1 MAQRT
6 RFSRL
11 NKNIPRGDEKDMS
24 VSIKTIIRF
33 VFAVFFFS
41 VVLILPAFV
50 QAKNQIPTKT
60 VMVMGTGKIDQ
71 DNSAKAREEAIAG
84 SLVSAVDRVAVEI
97 FPLESL
103 VRNFQAFNEMIY
115 SNTNKFIQD
124 YKVLAE
130 FPSTNNYRVMVEA
143 TVSISTLKKLMSSA
157 GILLE
162 EKPLPKILVLISDQ
176 NLKDRAPK
184 YWWGQK
190 KYLSESFSIN
200 ALVKTI
206 KTKGFPIID
215 NHIIAQ
221 NTRDNPIYDK
231 PDLNDIE
238 AINLGLSS
246 QAEVVIVGKS
256 VASISPNIIGENI
269 RSFKGI
275 VSARA
280 IRTDTGAEIA
290 TTMQTSIT
298 ANTDEIAGVRDA
310 LSRAGSL
317 AGEDLVS
324 QIVAG
329 WQKQEE
335 QSNILEII
343 VEGTGDIANFEK
355 FRRILNNISGVKNLR
370 IKELKPDEAVTIV
383 DFQGTAKELADALML
398 KTFGL
403 IGINIYEVSQD
414 RLRIEL
420 IDG

>member
-1 MAQRT
+1 
-6 RFSRL
+6 
-11 NKNIPRGDEKDMS
+11 MS

-33 VFAVFFFS
+33 VFAIFFFS
-41 VVLILPAFV
+41 VVLIQPSIV

-60 VMVMGTGKIDQ
+60 VVVMGTGKIYQ
-71 DNSAKAREEAIAG
+71 ENSAKAREKAIAG

-115 SNTNKFIQD
+115 SNTNKFIQN

-130 FPSTNNYRVMVEA
+130 FPSTKNYRVMVEA

-176 NLKDRAPK
+176 NLKDRLPK
-184 YWWGQK
+184 YWWGQE
-190 KYLSESFSIN
+190 KYFSESFSIN

-221 NTRDNPIYDK
+221 NTRVNPIYDK

-246 QAEVVIVGKS
+246 QAGVVIVGKS
-256 VASISPNIIGENI
+256 VASRSPNIIGENI

-290 TTMQTSIT
+290 TTMQTSVT
-298 ANTDEIAGVRDA
+298 ADTDEIAGVRDA
-310 LSRAGSL
+310 LSIAGSL
-317 AGEDLVS
+317 AGEDLAS
-324 QIVAG
+324 QIVAA

-335 QSNILEII
+335 QSNILEVI
-343 VEGTGDIANFEK
+343 VEGTGDIVNFEN

-370 IKELKPDEAVTIV
+370 IKELKPDEAVIIV

-398 KTFGL
+398 KTFES

-420 IDG
+420 IAG

>member
-1 MAQRT
+1 
-6 RFSRL
+6 
-11 NKNIPRGDEKDMS
+11 MS

-41 VVLILPAFV
+41 IVLILPAFV

-60 VMVMGTGKIDQ
+60 VMVMGTGKIYQ
-71 DNSAKAREEAIAG
+71 NNSARAREEAIAG
-84 SLVSAVDRVAVEI
+84 SLVSAVDRVAMEI
-97 FPLESL
+97 FPLESM
-103 VRNFQAFNEMIY
+103 VRYFQAFNEMIY
-115 SNTNKFIQD
+115 NNTNKFIQD

-143 TVSISTLKKLMSSA
+143 TVSIITLKKLMSSA

-162 EKPLPKILVLISDQ
+162 EKPLPKILILISDQ
-176 NLKDRAPK
+176 NQNDRSPN
-184 YWWGQK
+184 YWWGQE
-190 KYLSESFSIN
+190 KYLSESFSIT
-200 ALVKTI
+200 ALVNTI

-215 NHIIAQ
+215 NHIISQ
-221 NTRDNPIYDK
+221 NTRVNPIYDK

-238 AINLGLSS
+238 AINLSLSS
-246 QAEVVIVGKS
+246 QAGVVIVGKS

-269 RSFKGI
+269 RSFKAI

-290 TTMQTSIT
+290 TTMQTSVT

-310 LSRAGSL
+310 LSRAGSI
-317 AGEDLVS
+317 AGEDLAS

-335 QSNILEII
+335 PSKILEII

-370 IKELKPDEAVTIV
+370 IKELKPEEAVIIV
-383 DFQGTAKELADALML
+383 DLQGTAKELADALML
-398 KTFGL
+398 KAFGL

-420 IDG
+420 IAG

>member
-1 MAQRT
+1 
-6 RFSRL
+6 
-11 NKNIPRGDEKDMS
+11 MS

-41 VVLILPAFV
+41 IVLILPAFV
-50 QAKNQIPTKT
+50 QAKDQIPTKT
-60 VMVMGTGKIDQ
+60 VMVMGTGKIYQ

-84 SLVSAVDRVAVEI
+84 SLVSAVDRVAMEI
-97 FPLESL
+97 FPLESM
-103 VRNFQAFNEMIY
+103 VRYFQAFNEMIY
-115 SNTNKFIQD
+115 NNTNKFIQD

-143 TVSISTLKKLMSSA
+143 TVSIITLKKLMSSA

-162 EKPLPKILVLISDQ
+162 EKPLPKILILISDK
-176 NLKDRAPK
+176 NPKDRSPN

-190 KYLSESFSIN
+190 KYLSESFSIT
-200 ALVKTI
+200 ALVNTI

-215 NHIIAQ
+215 NHIISQ
-221 NTRDNPIYDK
+221 NTRVNPIYDK

-238 AINLGLSS
+238 AINLSLSS
-246 QAEVVIVGKS
+246 QAGVVIVGKS

-269 RSFKGI
+269 RSFKAI

-290 TTMQTSIT
+290 TTMQTSVT

-310 LSRAGSL
+310 LSRAGNL
-317 AGEDLVS
+317 AGEDLAS

-335 QSNILEII
+335 PSNILEII

-355 FRRILNNISGVKNLR
+355 FRRIINNISGVKNLR
-370 IKELKPDEAVTIV
+370 TKELKPDEAVIIV

-398 KTFGL
+398 KAFGL

-420 IDG
+420 MAG

>member
-1 MAQRT
+1 
-6 RFSRL
+6 
-11 NKNIPRGDEKDMS
+11 MS

-41 VVLILPAFV
+41 VVLILPAVV

-60 VMVMGTGKIDQ
+60 VMVLGTGKIHQ
-71 DNSAKAREEAIAG
+71 KNSAMAREEAIAD
-84 SLVSAVDRVAVEI
+84 SLVSAVERVSVEL
-97 FPLESL
+97 FPLETL
-103 VRNFQAFNEMIY
+103 VRNFQAFNETIY
-115 SNTNKFIQD
+115 SNTDKFIQD

-130 FPSTNNYRVMVEA
+130 FPSANNYRVMVEA
-143 TVSISTLKKLMSSA
+143 TVSIITLKKLMSSA

-162 EKPLPKILVLISDQ
+162 EKPLPKILFLISDQ
-176 NLKDRAPK
+176 NLNDPLPT

-190 KYLSESFSIN
+190 KYLSESSSIT
-200 ALVKTI
+200 ALVNTI

-221 NTRDNPIYDK
+221 NTRINTIYDK

-238 AINLGLSS
+238 AINLSLGS
-246 QAEVVIVGKS
+246 QAGVVIVGKS

-280 IRTDTGAEIA
+280 IRTDTGDEIA
-290 TTMQTSIT
+290 STMQTCVT

-310 LSRAGSL
+310 LSRAGNL
-317 AGEDLVS
+317 AGEDLAS

-335 QSNILEII
+335 PFNILEII

-370 IKELKPDEAVTIV
+370 IKELKPDEAVIIV

-398 KTFGL
+398 KAFGL

-420 IDG
+420 IAG

>member
-1 MAQRT
+1 
-6 RFSRL
+6 
-11 NKNIPRGDEKDMS
+11 
-24 VSIKTIIRF
+24 
-33 VFAVFFFS
+33 
-41 VVLILPAFV
+41 
-50 QAKNQIPTKT
+50 
-60 VMVMGTGKIDQ
+60 
-71 DNSAKAREEAIAG
+71 
-84 SLVSAVDRVAVEI
+84 
-97 FPLESL
+97 
-103 VRNFQAFNEMIY
+103 MIY
-115 SNTNKFIQD
+115 GHTDKFIQD

-143 TVSISTLKKLMSSA
+143 TVSINTLKKLMSSA

-162 EKPLPKILVLISDQ
+162 EKPLPRILVLISDQ
-176 NLKDRAPK
+176 NLKDRLPK

-200 ALVKTI
+200 ALVNTI

-221 NTRDNPIYDK
+221 NTRVNPIYDK

-246 QAEVVIVGKS
+246 QAGVVIVGKS
-256 VASISPNIIGENI
+256 VASRGPNIMGKNI

-290 TTMQTSIT
+290 TTMQTSVT
-298 ANTDEIAGVRDA
+298 TDTDEIAGGRDV

-317 AGEDLVS
+317 AGEDLAS
-324 QIVAG
+324 QIVAA

-370 IKELKPDEAVTIV
+370 IKEFKPDEVVIIV
-383 DFQGTAKELADALML
+383 DFQGTTKELADTLML
-398 KTFGL
+398 KTFGSM
-403 IGINIYEVSQD
+403 GINIYEVSQD

-420 IDG
+420 MPG

>member
-1 MAQRT
+1 M
-6 RFSRL
+6 F
-11 NKNIPRGDEKDMS
+11 

-41 VVLILPAFV
+41 IVLILPAFV

-60 VMVMGTGKIDQ
+60 VMVMGTGKIYQ

-84 SLVSAVDRVAVEI
+84 SLVSAVERVAMEI
-97 FPLESL
+97 FPLESM

-115 SNTNKFIQD
+115 NNTNKFIQD

-130 FPSTNNYRVMVEA
+130 FSSTNNYRVMVEA
-143 TVSISTLKKLMSSA
+143 TVSIITLKKLMSSA

-162 EKPLPKILVLISDQ
+162 EKPLPKILILISDQ
-176 NLKDRAPK
+176 NLKDHTPN

-190 KYLSESFSIN
+190 KYLSESFSIT
-200 ALVKTI
+200 ALVNTI

-215 NHIIAQ
+215 NHIISQ
-221 NTRDNPIYDK
+221 NTRVNPIYDK

-238 AINLGLSS
+238 AINLSLSS
-246 QAEVVIVGKS
+246 HAGVVIVGKS

-269 RSFKGI
+269 RSFKAI

-290 TTMQTSIT
+290 TTMQTSVT

-317 AGEDLVS
+317 AGEDLAS
-324 QIVAG
+324 QIVAS

-335 QSNILEII
+335 PSNSLEII
-343 VEGTGDIANFEK
+343 VEGTGDIANFEN

-370 IKELKPDEAVTIV
+370 IKELKPDEAVIIV
-383 DFQGTAKELADALML
+383 DLQGTAKELADALML
-398 KTFGL
+398 KAFGL
-403 IGINIYEVSQD
+403 VGINIYEVSQD

-420 IDG
+420 IAG